1 MFNANTSD
9 IKEGRKIPDYA
20 RRFIQKRL
28 VTQYFTSQIF
38 VLSIKMFNVKNR
50 ICIQLLECV
59 YFLYLYRVLLQ
70 LINIYMN
77 TTVVA
82 DESLGNNCIKSRSI
96 NRWIK

>member
-38 VLSIKMFNVKNR
+38 VLSIKMLMLR
-50 ICIQLLECV
+50 IEFV
-59 YFLYLYRVLLQ
+59 YSYLSVYTFYTYIVFYL
-70 LINIYMN
+70 N
-77 TTVVA
+77 
-82 DESLGNNCIKSRSI
+82 
-96 NRWIK
+96 